1 MVEGTGTVSGEDESA
16 SSDED
21 DDIQISLKNKATTGL
36 PVCIRNMKTTA
47 GAGTGAGSVKIKA
60 WTENEVHKFVSTL
73 RINVDTQFMSSLKK
87 QSLNGVSSAD
97 LAYSLMRTNEDLS
110 KDDVI
115 KRAHAIVSSTFGFKL
130 KKSTHCSSCGHIAS
144 SSTNEN

>member
-1 MVEGTGTVSGEDESA
+1 MVEGTGTVSDEDESA
-16 SSDED
+16 SSDDDD
-21 DDIQISLKNKATTGL
+21 DDIQIRDKAAIGL
-36 PVCIRNMKTTA
+36 PIRIRNMKTTA
-47 GAGTGAGSVKIKA
+47 GAGTATGGVKVKA

-87 QSLNGVSSAD
+87 QSLTGVSSAD

>member
-1 MVEGTGTVSGEDESA
+1 MVEGTGTFSDEDESA
-16 SSDED
+16 SSDDD
-21 DDIQISLKNKATTGL
+21 DDIQISLKDKATTGR
-36 PVCIRNMKTTA
+36 PVRIRNMKTTA
-47 GAGTGAGSVKIKA
+47 GAGTGVGSVKVKA

>member
-1 MVEGTGTVSGEDESA
+1 MVEGTGTVSDEDESV
-16 SSDED
+16 SSD
-21 DDIQISLKNKATTGL
+21 DDIQISLKDKAATRL
-36 PVCIRNMKTTA
+36 PIRIRNMKMTA
-47 GAGTGAGSVKIKA
+47 GAGAGAGGVKAKA
-60 WTENEVHKFVSTL
+60 WTDNEVHKFVSTL
-73 RINVDTQFMSSLKK
+73 RINVDTQFMSSHKK

-110 KDDVI
+110 KEDVI

>member
-1 MVEGTGTVSGEDESA
+1 MVEGNGTVSDEDESA
-16 SSDED
+16 FSDDE
-21 DDIQISLKNKATTGL
+21 DIQISLKDKATTGP
-36 PVCIRNMKTTA
+36 PVRIRNMKTTA
-47 GAGTGAGSVKIKA
+47 TADTSGFKVKA
-60 WTENEVHKFVSTL
+60 WTENEVHKFMSTL

-115 KRAHAIVSSTFGFKL
+115 KRVHTIVSSTFGFKL

-144 SSTNEN
+144 SSINEN

>member
-1 MVEGTGTVSGEDESA
+1 
-16 SSDED
+16 
-21 DDIQISLKNKATTGL
+21 
-36 PVCIRNMKTTA
+36 
-47 GAGTGAGSVKIKA
+47 
-60 WTENEVHKFVSTL
+60 
-73 RINVDTQFMSSLKK
+73 MSSRKK
-87 QSLNGVSSAD
+87 HSLNGVSSAD

-110 KDDVI
+110 KEDVI

>member
-1 MVEGTGTVSGEDESA
+1 MVEGTGTFSDEDESA

-21 DDIQISLKNKATTGL
+21 DDIQISLKDKAAAGL
-36 PVCIRNMKTTA
+36 PIRIKNMNTTA
-47 GAGTGAGSVKIKA
+47 GAGAGSVKIKA
-60 WTENEVHKFVSTL
+60 WTDNEVHKFVSTL
-73 RINVDTQFMSSLKK
+73 RINVDTQFMSSHKK
-87 QSLNGVSSAD
+87 QSLNGLSSVD

-130 KKSTHCSSCGHIAS
+130 KK
-144 SSTNEN
+144 

>member
-1 MVEGTGTVSGEDESA
+1 MVGDTGTVSDEDESA
-16 SSDED
+16 SSDDE
-21 DDIQISLKNKATTGL
+21 DDIQIRDKAAIGL
-36 PVCIRNMKTTA
+36 PIRIRNMKAT
-47 GAGTGAGSVKIKA
+47 AGTGTGGHLKVKA

-110 KDDVI
+110 KEDVI

>member
-1 MVEGTGTVSGEDESA
+1 MVEGTGTFSDEDESA
-16 SSDED
+16 SSDD
-21 DDIQISLKNKATTGL
+21 DDIQISLKDKAAAGL
-36 PVCIRNMKTTA
+36 PIRIKNMKLTA
-47 GAGTGAGSVKIKA
+47 GAGTGAASVKVKA
-60 WTENEVHKFVSTL
+60 WTDNEVHKFVSTL
-73 RINVDTQFMSSLKK
+73 RINVATQFMSSLKK

>member
-1 MVEGTGTVSGEDESA
+1 MVEGTGTISDEDESA
-16 SSDED
+16 PSDDDD
-21 DDIQISLKNKATTGL
+21 DDIQIRDKAAIGL
-36 PVCIRNMKTTA
+36 PIRIRNMKTTA
-47 GAGTGAGSVKIKA
+47 GASTGTGGVKVKA

-73 RINVDTQFMSSLKK
+73 RINVDTQFMRSLKK
-87 QSLNGVSSAD
+87 QSLNRVSSAD
-97 LAYSLMRTNEDLS
+97 LAYSLMQTNEDLS

>member
-1 MVEGTGTVSGEDESA
+1 MVEGTGTVSDEDESA
-16 SSDED
+16 SSDDDD
-21 DDIQISLKNKATTGL
+21 DDIQIRDKAAAGL
-36 PVCIRNMKTTA
+36 PIRIRNMKLTA
-47 GAGTGAGSVKIKA
+47 DAGTGAGSVKVKA

-87 QSLNGVSSAD
+87 QSLAGVSSAD

>member
-1 MVEGTGTVSGEDESA
+1 MVEGTGTVSDEDESA
-16 SSDED
+16 SSDDD
-21 DDIQISLKNKATTGL
+21 DDIQIRDKADTGL
-36 PVCIRNMKTTA
+36 PIRIRNMKTTA
-47 GAGTGAGSVKIKA
+47 GAGTGTGGVKVKA

-115 KRAHAIVSSTFGFKL
+115 KRAHASVSSTFGFKL

>member
-1 MVEGTGTVSGEDESA
+1 MVEGTGTVSDEDESA
-16 SSDED
+16 SSDDD
-21 DDIQISLKNKATTGL
+21 DDIQIRDKAAIGL
-36 PVCIRNMKTTA
+36 PIRIRNMKLTA
-47 GAGTGAGSVKIKA
+47 GAGTGAGSVKVKA

-73 RINVDTQFMSSLKK
+73 RINVDTQFMNSLKK
-87 QSLNGVSSAD
+87 QSLTGVSSAD

>member
-1 MVEGTGTVSGEDESA
+1 MVEGTGTVSDEDESA
-16 SSDED
+16 SSDDD
-21 DDIQISLKNKATTGL
+21 DDIQIRDRTAIGL
-36 PVCIRNMKTTA
+36 PIRIRNMKTTA
-47 GAGTGAGSVKIKA
+47 GAGAGTGGVKVKA
-60 WTENEVHKFVSTL
+60 WTDNEVHKFVSTL
-73 RINVDTQFMSSLKK
+73 RINVDTQFMSSHKK

-110 KDDVI
+110 KDGVI

>member
-1 MVEGTGTVSGEDESA
+1 MVEGTGTVSDEDESA
-16 SSDED
+16 SSDDD
-21 DDIQISLKNKATTGL
+21 DDIQIRDKAAIGL
-36 PVCIRNMKTTA
+36 PIRIRNMKLTA
-47 GAGTGAGSVKIKA
+47 GAGTGAGSVKVKA

-115 KRAHAIVSSTFGFKL
+115 KRAHAIVSSTFGFEL

>member
-1 MVEGTGTVSGEDESA
+1 MVEGTGTFSDEDESA

-21 DDIQISLKNKATTGL
+21 DDIQISLKDKVAAGL
-36 PVCIRNMKTTA
+36 PIRIKNMKTTA
-47 GAGTGAGSVKIKA
+47 GAGADAGSVKVKA
-60 WTENEVHKFVSTL
+60 WTDNEVHKFVSTL
-73 RINVDTQFMSSLKK
+73 RINVDAQFMSSHKK
-87 QSLNGVSSAD
+87 QSLNGVSSVD

-110 KDDVI
+110 MDDVI

-130 KKSTHCSSCGHIAS
+130 KKSTHCSSCGHIES

>member
-1 MVEGTGTVSGEDESA
+1 MTEGTGTANDDESA
-16 SSDED
+16 SSDDE
-21 DDIQISLKNKATTGL
+21 DDIQIRDKAAIGL
-36 PVCIRNMKTTA
+36 PIRIRNMKLTA
-47 GAGTGAGSVKIKA
+47 GAGTGAGSVKVKA

-73 RINVDTQFMSSLKK
+73 RINFDTQFMSSLKK

-97 LAYSLMRTNEDLS
+97 LAYALMRTNEDLS